1 MPCAGLSSNPAR
13 VGNDRSRDKAS
24 KRAASE
30 YATRTS
36 CAMNRPSAVRKA
48 IVFMVVP
55 EMNGNRT
62 VTAAQPGGGGD
73 FSADAAIEC
82 EP

>member
-1 MPCAGLSSNPAR
+1 
-13 VGNDRSRDKAS
+13 VGNDRSRDNAS

-55 EMNGNRT
+55 DMNGAT
-62 VTAAQPGGGGD
+62 GL
-73 FSADAAIEC
+73 
-82 EP
+82 